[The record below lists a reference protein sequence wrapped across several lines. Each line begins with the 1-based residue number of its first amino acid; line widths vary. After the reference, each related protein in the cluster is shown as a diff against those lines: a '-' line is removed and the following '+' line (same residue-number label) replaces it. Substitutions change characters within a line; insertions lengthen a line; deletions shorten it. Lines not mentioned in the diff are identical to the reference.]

1 MTSTLS
7 SSQSN
12 VTRCS
17 TPRTSEPR
25 NSGSCEITWLGTTY
39 NTGFTPGGY
48 LRWRARRLLTPDQSS
63 NPSSSPTPGIDL
75 SPRALRAQRREANM
89 NKGVRHLSPRAQRE
103 LHRLEQY
110 QLKQK
115 SKQEMRRIIK
125 VIQSKRRVEFLVLRE
140 ALGELVRYDGPYL
153 QAPGEK
159 ECAAHILRMGGLGHE
174 FVHVFDNEA
183 KWAWL
188 DIRVK
193 NF

>member
-1 MTSTLS
+1 MSYNLS
-7 SSQSN
+7 SSQSS

-25 NSGSCEITWLGTTY
+25 HSGSREITWLGTTY
-39 NTGFTPGGY
+39 NTGFTPRGY
-48 LRWRARRLLTPDQSS
+48 LRWRAQRLFTPDQSS
-63 NPSSSPTPGIDL
+63 SPTVGIDL
-75 SPRALRAQRREANM
+75 SPRDLRAQRREANKP
-89 NKGVRHLSPRAQRE
+89 KGGIHLSPRAQRE
-103 LHRLEQY
+103 FDRLEQY

-115 SKQEMRRIIK
+115 SKLEMRRIIK
-125 VIQSKRRVEFLVLRE
+125 VIQNKRRVEFRVLRE
-140 ALGELVRYDGPYL
+140 ALGEIVRYVGPYL

-174 FVHVFDNEA
+174 FVHVFDKDA

-188 DIRVK
+188 HIRVK